1 MYSACTLR
9 AGILVQWLT
18 SIKVLGVVQVG
29 VKDEFSEDEWFLLSS
44 TPAMIGAAMS
54 GAAPSGVIGTI
65 KEMTASMRASVQGLS
80 DYPESELIS
89 ALLEKAANWDEAKDK
104 MNDYREKAKT
114 RLDAAA
120 IKSREELQAHVLAEC
135 AAAAKLVDAKCSTIE
150 AKNYK
155 EWAVKIANKVAV
167 AAKEGGILGF
177 GGERL
182 SAEESELIAKIETAL
197 GAPSGHLVA

>member
-1 MYSACTLR
+1 
-9 AGILVQWLT
+9 
-18 SIKVLGVVQVG
+18 VG
-29 VKDEFSEDEWFLLSS
+29 VKDQFSEDEWFLLSS

-54 GAAPSGVIGTI
+54 GAAPSGMIGTI

-80 DYPESELIS
+80 DYPDSELIA
-89 ALLEKAANWDEAKDK
+89 ALLEKAANWDEAKEK
-104 MNDYREKAKT
+104 MNDYREKAKS
-114 RLDAAA
+114 RIDSAA
-120 IKSREELQAHVLAEC
+120 IQSREELQSLVLDEC
-135 AAAAKLVDAKCSTIE
+135 KAAAKLVDTKCSADD

-155 EWAVKIANKVAV
+155 EWAVKIANKVAT

-182 SAEESELIAKIETAL
+182 SSEESELIAKIEAAL

>member
-1 MYSACTLR
+1 M
-9 AGILVQWLT
+9 
-18 SIKVLGVVQVG
+18 G
-29 VKDEFSEDEWFLLSS
+29 VKEEFSEDEWFLLSS

-80 DYPESELIS
+80 DYPDSELIS
-89 ALLEKAANWDEAKDK
+89 ALLEKAANWEEAKDK

-120 IKSREELQAHVLAEC
+120 IKSREELQSHVLAEC
-135 AAAAKLVDAKCSTIE
+135 AAAAKLVDAKCSSIE
-150 AKNYK
+150 ASNYK
-155 EWAVKIANKVAV
+155 EWAVKIANKVAT

-182 SAEESELIAKIETAL
+182 SAEESELIAKIEAAL

>member
-1 MYSACTLR
+1 MIDCIRYGVLKV
-9 AGILVQWLT
+9 GI
-18 SIKVLGVVQVG
+18 
-29 VKDEFSEDEWFLLSS
+29 KDDFNDDEWFLLSS

-80 DYPESELIS
+80 DYPDSELIS
-89 ALLEKAANWDEAKDK
+89 ALLEKAENWDEAKDK
-104 MNDYREKAKT
+104 MSDYREKAKA
-114 RLDAAA
+114 RLDSAK
-120 IKSREELQAHVLAEC
+120 IKSREELQTHVLEEC
-135 AAAAKLVDAKCSTIE
+135 AAAAKLVDAKCSADE

-155 EWAVKIANKVAV
+155 EWAVKIANKVAI

-177 GGERL
+177 GGDRL
-182 SAEESELIAKIETAL
+182 SAEESELITKIEVAL

>member
-1 MYSACTLR
+1 M
-9 AGILVQWLT
+9 GI
-18 SIKVLGVVQVG
+18 
-29 VKDEFSEDEWFLLSS
+29 KDDFSEDEWFLLSS

-54 GAAPSGVIGTI
+54 GAAPSGVIGTL

-80 DYPESELIS
+80 DYPDSELIA

-104 MNDYREKAKT
+104 MSDYREKAKS
-114 RLDAAA
+114 RLSSAE
-120 IKSREELQAHVLAEC
+120 ITSRDELQAHVLGEC
-135 AAAAKLVDAKCSTIE
+135 AAAAKLVDAKCSADE
-150 AKNYK
+150 AKHYK
-155 EWAVKIANKVAV
+155 EWSVKIANKVAT

-182 SAEESELIAKIETAL
+182 SAEEAELIGKIETAL

>member
-1 MYSACTLR
+1 M
-9 AGILVQWLT
+9 
-18 SIKVLGVVQVG
+18 SIK
-29 VKDEFSEDEWFLLSS
+29 DDFNEDEWFVLSS

-80 DYPESELIS
+80 DYPDSELIA

-104 MNDYREKAKT
+104 ISDYREKAQS
-114 RLDAAA
+114 RLDSAA
-120 IKSREELQAHVLAEC
+120 IKSHEELQAHVLKEC
-135 AAAAKLVDAKCSTIE
+135 ASAAKLVDAKCSAIE
-150 AKNYK
+150 ASNYK
-155 EWAVKIANKVAV
+155 EWAVKIANKVAT
-167 AAKEGGILGF
+167 AAKEGGFLGF